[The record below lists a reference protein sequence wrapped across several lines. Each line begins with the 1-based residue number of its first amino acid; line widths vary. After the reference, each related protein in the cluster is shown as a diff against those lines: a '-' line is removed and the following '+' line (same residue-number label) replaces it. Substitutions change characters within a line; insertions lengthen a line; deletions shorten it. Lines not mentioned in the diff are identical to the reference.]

1 MKKLL
6 VFLHGK
12 GANKEA
18 HYELIDKIADGLD
31 CDVLRFNA
39 PLKSSQHPDGFKW
52 FDKEEVDGQPQMI
65 VKEFNLSVDFIVE
78 QIETELKKRSQTFDD
93 VILCGHSQGGL
104 MSCYLGLILGPQ
116 KVISLCGD
124 FPRYLDF
131 EVPINKDVPI
141 MWVEAGKDT
150 FLNQDRKSSYEVL
163 QKLGCSIDYYLS
175 PESTH
180 NRLCGDIVDFILRK
194 K

>member
-1 MKKLL
+1 
-6 VFLHGK
+6 
-12 GANKEA
+12 
-18 HYELIDKIADGLD
+18 
-31 CDVLRFNA
+31 
-39 PLKSSQHPDGFKW
+39 
-52 FDKEEVDGQPQMI
+52 
-65 VKEFNLSVDFIVE
+65 
-78 QIETELKKRSQTFDD
+78 
-93 VILCGHSQGGL
+93 

-141 MWVEAGKDT
+141 VWVEAGKDT